1 MNIRKPVDYSEMFAS
16 LGVLMEKDLTQME
29 LYCEIGR
36 LVCTRSEKG
45 AAVAASE
52 YLVRQYP
59 EMSGFSPRN
68 LRRMR
73 SFYQLYAEMPETLA
87 LAKQISWTQNVVL
100 MESELEIEQ
109 YGWYLKA
116 AKKFKWT
123 KTELIQAIEVRAH
136 ETAEPVEDSPLGGDE
151 ATAVEQTNQS
161 PVIAEEIV
169 SAPLLMASPLP
180 LFGRTGV
187 PSQKPPSLSGSAPPH
202 IPVHTACIG
211 TLINYLHL
219 LGHYLALMVSRR
231 YRNAYMYSVFLFGRS
246 YAI

>member
-16 LGVLMEKDLTQME
+16 LGVLMEKELTQME

-73 SFYQLYAEMPETLA
+73 NFYLLYAEMPEA
-87 LAKQISWTQNVVL
+87 LELTKQISWTQNVVL

-123 KTELIQAIEVRAH
+123 KTELIQAIEARAH

-180 LFGRTGV
+180 CFGRTRV
-187 PSQKPPSLSGSAPPH
+187 PSQKQPSLSVSAPVH
-202 IPVHTACIG
+202 IPVHTSCIG

-219 LGHYLALMVSRR
+219 LGNYLALMVSHRD
-231 YRNAYMYSVFLFGRS
+231 RNAYMYSVFLFGRS
-246 YAI
+246 FAR